1 MRGLAIKFGPS
12 GNSDSFYK
20 EGHKSS
26 LEMPEW
32 LHNMGL
38 DAYEYSFSRGI
49 KISEKMAKEVKE
61 NAQKFNITITVH
73 APYYINLATTDKT
86 KMENS
91 KRYLIDSLIAG
102 KWMGA
107 KRVTF
112 HPGSATEGTRK
123 EALERAKKVL
133 KEILKEIE
141 DKGLTDITLCPETM
155 GKKNQLGTLEEVLEL
170 CNVDK
175 RIIPTIDFAHLHARD
190 NGRFKSIED
199 YAEVLDIIERYLG
212 KERAKK
218 IHVHFSRI
226 EYTDQGEK
234 RHWTLNDTQY
244 GPEFEPLAQL
254 FYERKME
261 PIVICES
268 RGTMAE
274 DALKL
279 KEIYLNIAKRMSK
292 V

>member
-1 MRGLAIKFGPS
+1 MTVRFGPS
-12 GNSDSFYK
+12 GISDSFYE

-26 LEMPEW
+26 VEMPEW
-32 LHNMGL
+32 LYNMGL
-38 DAYEYSFSRGI
+38 DAYEYSFSRGV
-49 KISEKMAKEVKE
+49 KMSENLARELRE
-61 NAQKFNITITVH
+61 NAGNFGITITIH
-73 APYYINLATTDKT
+73 APYYINLASTDEVKI
-86 KMENS
+86 ENS
-91 KRYLIDSLIAG
+91 RKYLIDSLIAG
-102 KWMGA
+102 NWMGA
-107 KRVTF
+107 KRITF
-112 HPGSATEGTRK
+112 HPGSASEGERE
-123 EALERAKKVL
+123 EALKRAKKVL
-133 KEILKEIE
+133 KEILKEVE
-141 DKGLTDITLCPETM
+141 NRGLSYITLCPETM

-170 CNVDK
+170 CQLDE
-175 RIIPTIDFAHLHARD
+175 RLIPTIDFAHLHARD

-199 YAEVLDIIERYLG
+199 YAEVLDIIEKYLG

-226 EYTDQGEK
+226 EYTVQGEK
-234 RHWTLNDTQY
+234 RHWTLKDTQY

-254 FYERKME
+254 FCERKME

-279 KEIYLNIAKRMSK
+279 KEIYLNIAKRVSE